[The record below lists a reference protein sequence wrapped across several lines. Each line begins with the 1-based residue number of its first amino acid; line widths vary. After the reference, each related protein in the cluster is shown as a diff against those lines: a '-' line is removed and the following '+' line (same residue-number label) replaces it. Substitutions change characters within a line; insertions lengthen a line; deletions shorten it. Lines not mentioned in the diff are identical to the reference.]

1 MNPEMEDFCKRA
13 CLLGRNLHRLR
24 RILAYYSQS
33 PLPNLPQHPPL
44 FLLLYIKND
53 RLFMEAV
60 IFISGSG
67 WPARQGSLPELFA
80 ALSVGTAGYYG
91 SIY

>member
-1 MNPEMEDFCKRA
+1 MPAWQEPSPAAADIG
-13 CLLGRNLHRLR
+13 LLQP
-24 RILAYYSQS
+24 IPPPQS
-33 PLPNLPQHPPL
+33 AAATPPL